1 MRLNAEQDNPLAA
14 WSWAI
19 GTGNAGTAFAILAG
33 FAPSKV
39 WVNYP
44 LLLPGSAAPEPPGAE
59 EHRGYPLALAVSAL
73 FASIRADVTGAEKLW
88 RRAAEPLT
96 IGQPPQAREYG
107 PGGTFWSPGKGLHRM
122 DHQAGAVT
130 IHVYWPPA
138 RAIGLYDLQ
147 RGQLPVPTACTTS
160 HPALYQALHPP
171 AAGDRPAT
179 HGGRVNAAVAD
190 VTQAPVSRYVIAL
203 DRGDAHAPAD
213 PSERPARF
221 AAGLVLH
228 ADRADR

>member
-1 MRLNAEQDNPLAA
+1 M
-14 WSWAI
+14 
-19 GTGNAGTAFAILAG
+19 TAFAILAG
-33 FAPSKV
+33 FASSEV

-44 LLLPGSAAPEPPGAE
+44 LLLPGSAALEPPGAE
-59 EHRGYPLALAVSAL
+59 EHRGCPLALAVSAL
-73 FASIRADVTGAEKLW
+73 FAPIRADVTGAEKLW

-122 DHQAGAVT
+122 DDQAGAVS
-130 IHVYWPPA
+130 IHVYWPSA
-138 RAIGLYDLQ
+138 RDRPL
-147 RGQLPVPTACTTS
+147 RPPTR
-160 HPALYQALHPP
+160 P
-171 AAGDRPAT
+171 AAGTHGLHDQPSRPIPGAAPARCRGSGQPRR
-179 HGGRVNAAVAD
+179 GGRVNAAVAD

-213 PSERPARF
+213 RSERPARF